1 MHPVMMCGKIVGEVA
16 TGAALPEYIMLS
28 EEDEGFANFKVCE
41 RAILNLKKNGKPYY
55 SLEKVFGGDIVP
67 WDSRTNGPR

>member
-1 MHPVMMCGKIVGEVA
+1 
-16 TGAALPEYIMLS
+16 MLS

-41 RAILNLKKNGKPYY
+41 RAILNLKKNAKPYY

-67 WDSRTNGPR
+67 